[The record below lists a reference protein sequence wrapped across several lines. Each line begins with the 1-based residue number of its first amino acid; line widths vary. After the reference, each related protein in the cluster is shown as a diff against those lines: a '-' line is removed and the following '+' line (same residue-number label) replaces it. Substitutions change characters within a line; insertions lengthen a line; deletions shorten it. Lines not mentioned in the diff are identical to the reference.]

1 MTVLETQ
8 IPVGVTPNGV
18 APIGVTPRGVMR
30 DYSLVV
36 SAEKEELINQSHA
49 KAVEIFGEL
58 VSNIVRSSVTGLCS
72 FFIAPDGIKGSS
84 GSADGDSQRVQYIA
98 WLEKNC
104 QEGTQTFYAS
114 TLIDR
119 CQ

>member
-8 IPVGVTPNGV
+8 IPVGVTSNGV

>member
-1 MTVLETQ
+1 MTILETQ
-8 IPVGVTPNGV
+8 TPVGV
-18 APIGVTPRGVMR
+18 APVGVMR

-36 SAEKEELINQSHA
+36 SAKEELINQSHA

-58 VSNIVRSSVTGLCS
+58 VSNVVRSSVTGLCS
-72 FFIAPDGIKGSS
+72 FFIAPDGIKGTS
-84 GSADGDSQRVQYIA
+84 GSADGDSQRVRYIA
-98 WLEKNC
+98 WLDKSC
-104 QEGTQTFYAS
+104 QEGAQTFYAS